1 MSDDTAPSRSGQVD
15 DRLPLLDDQGAV
27 KQADGIVDRPA
38 GTDGTNGD
46 TVPHSPGNGLPPQT
60 LFGVAILI
68 LVAFLGLA
76 LFMIVNADASDPVWK
91 NRLAIFTTV
100 QAIVYTAVGW
110 LFGREVN
117 RGAKEAAEKSAD
129 MAKADADRAKIEA
142 ADAKKVERQQAEAR
156 TVDLRAAS
164 TEKVRGTALAAA
176 VLAGATTD
184 PVPSGI
190 ESQSGSATARGNEP
204 FPCGPLPPASIPR
217 WPPDG
222 PARHGDLE
230 GRLWTT

>member
-38 GTDGTNGD
+38 GTDGANGD

-110 LFGREVN
+110 RLFGREVN
-117 RGAKEAAEKSAD
+117 RVLARRRRRSPPTWRKP
-129 MAKADADRAKIEA
+129 MQT
-142 ADAKKVERQQAEAR
+142 ERRSRPR
-156 TVDLRAAS
+156 TPRRSSGSRPRPAPWIS
-164 TEKVRGTALAAA
+164 ERVRGEGARHSAGGRRPGRGDHRSSALRHRKSVRERHGPRHAPVPVRALAA
-176 VLAGATTD
+176 
-184 PVPSGI
+184 
-190 ESQSGSATARGNEP
+190 
-204 FPCGPLPPASIPR
+204 
-217 WPPDG
+217 
-222 PARHGDLE
+222 
-230 GRLWTT
+230 RLYPEMAP